1 LGRVCL
7 FKRKLNGTI
16 LVVLLFFFFRLVFAP
31 VLRPAALVESE
42 TIAETAPT
50 GEPFLFARQQIVIRP
65 LQEKIMP
72 A

>member
-16 LVVLLFFFFRLVFAP
+16 LVFFFFFRLVFAP